1 MSPVFGYF
9 SPFLERKGDGG
20 MVETAAER
28 RRSRTGAAVSAR
40 PAACFRFRPAL
51 CQRVARYDGDGQE
64 GQVVAPIR
72 SGRKVRTPSGEVLGN
87 AQAS

>member
-1 MSPVFGYF
+1 
-9 SPFLERKGDGG
+9 

-28 RRSRTGAAVSAR
+28 RPSRNGDRAAWSW
-40 PAACFRFRPAL
+40 
-51 CQRVARYDGDGQE
+51 ARYDGDGQE